1 MDPNLFKARLTELI
15 DAISITSF
23 DFIRRGL
30 LEKHKL
36 LVAVHLCFK
45 ILKQKYVL
53 AGNST
58 AGGGVNPSELQDYLI
73 MPQPQES
80 KSFKEFVITDPFATK
95 QNIEENRWMD
105 IKMFESVL
113 LIKDG
118 ITQFKK
124 PNIIDQMDQANP
136 DPKANPGT
144 PGPWQEWFDLEDP
157 EAHNLPAPYDKPEK
171 CSAFSKLCLLR
182 AMRPDRIPPA
192 LTNFVASNLGDD
204 YTVQPPFDI
213 AQCYRESTHKT
224 PFFFVL
230 FPGVD
235 PTVEVEALGRG
246 EGGCVDSTGEVL
258 DYCVSNGKFNNISM
272 GQGQEDYGL
281 KSLNE
286 AAKNGTWVFL
296 QNVHLMQSWLKQ
308 LERALEL
315 VSEDPTTHK
324 DFRCF
329 ISGEPPPLPMMR
341 NVPEAILQQ
350 SQKIA
355 NESPSSVKPNWN
367 GALALFN
374 QQNFD
379 NCVHKKDFSAMLMSL
394 CFFHA
399 IVGCRR
405 GFGSLGWSRAYPF
418 NKGDLTNCADLLLKY
433 LNNSKTRQKKV
444 TRPGEDPKM
453 ITLPIVP
460 WDDLRYLFGEIM
472 YGGHITDDWDRRTNS
487 VYLEEFM
494 DKPLVCHDNEPDG
507 PEIFPGL
514 KLPTPKKMTFKEAPD
529 DDDPENP
536 RTDDPEFAQYVQW
549 LAQANVP
556 ETPRTY
562 GMHPNAAIATNINTG
577 NMIFSTIMDLS
588 GGGGGGGGDDSGPSK
603 EDVVDEVITKFL
615 ELCPED
621 YNIPALKIYIKQNL
635 NDVKTPYTVVS
646 LQEMERMNVL
656 LQTIRN
662 SLIELR
668 LGMEGA
674 LNMSELMETLMDCLF
689 TNRVGPVWVKFSYP
703 SKKPLQ
709 PWYKDMVAR
718 NKQLKTWSE
727 NFDLPKSLWLPGLFN
742 PMSFLTACMQTTAR
756 ATGMALDQMA
766 LETHP
771 SKIFNEKE
779 IEAYPKTKF
788 KGEEIA
794 HGVYVHGLY
803 MECARWDDTNQ
814 CVAESKLKELYPLM
828 PVIHVISVNVLEKI
842 HENIYRC
849 PMYVTT
855 ARGGTYVTE
864 ATMKHEEPSAAVP
877 RPSNKWVMAG
887 VCIILSLDN

>member
-1 MDPNLFKARLTELI
+1 M
-15 DAISITSF
+15 
-23 DFIRRGL
+23 
-30 LEKHKL
+30 
-36 LVAVHLCFK
+36 
-45 ILKQKYVL
+45 
-53 AGNST
+53 
-58 AGGGVNPSELQDYLI
+58 
-73 MPQPQES
+73 
-80 KSFKEFVITDPFATK
+80 
-95 QNIEENRWMD
+95 
-105 IKMFESVL
+105 
-113 LIKDG
+113 
-118 ITQFKK
+118 
-124 PNIIDQMDQANP
+124 
-136 DPKANPGT
+136 
-144 PGPWQEWFDLEDP
+144 
-157 EAHNLPAPYDKPEK
+157 
-171 CSAFSKLCLLR
+171 
-182 AMRPDRIPPA
+182 
-192 LTNFVASNLGDD
+192 
-204 YTVQPPFDI
+204 
-213 AQCYRESTHKT
+213 
-224 PFFFVL
+224 
-230 FPGVD
+230 
-235 PTVEVEALGRG
+235 GR
-246 EGGCVDSTGEVL
+246 C
-258 DYCVSNGKFNNISM
+258 M
-272 GQGQEDYGL
+272 
-281 KSLNE
+281 
-286 AAKNGTWVFL
+286 
-296 QNVHLMQSWLKQ
+296 
-308 LERALEL
+308 
-315 VSEDPTTHK
+315 
-324 DFRCF
+324 
-329 ISGEPPPLPMMR
+329 ISGEPPPLPHMR
-341 NVPEAILQQ
+341 NVPEAILQA

-355 NESPSSVKPNWN
+355 NESPASVKPNWN

-379 NCVHKKDFSAMLMSL
+379 ACTHQKDFSAMLMSL
-394 CFFHA
+394 CFFHS

-433 LNNSKTRQKKV
+433 LNNSKTRTKKKKTPEGDV
-444 TRPGEDPKM
+444 H
-453 ITLPIVP
+453 IVLPIIP

-494 DKPLVCHDNEPDG
+494 EKGLVCHDNEPEG
-507 PEIFPGL
+507 IEVFPGC
-514 KLPTPKKMTFKEAPD
+514 KLPSPKKLTFVGND
-529 DDDPENP
+529 DRADDPDFD
-536 RTDDPEFAQYVQW
+536 RYVEW
-549 LAQANVP
+549 LDKASVP

-562 GMHPNAAIATNINTG
+562 GMHPNAAIATNINNG

-588 GGGGGGGGDDSGPSK
+588 GGSGGGGGGGDSGPSK
-603 EDVVDEVITKFL
+603 EDIVEETIAKFL
-615 ELCPED
+615 ETCPED

-656 LQTIRN
+656 LKVIRN

-668 LGMEGA
+668 LGMDGA

-689 TNRVGPVWVKFSYP
+689 ANRVGPTWVKFSYP

-709 PWYKDMVAR
+709 AWFKDMIAR

-771 SKIFNEKE
+771 SKVFNEKE
-779 IEAYPKTKF
+779 IEEYPKTKF
-788 KGEEIA
+788 NGEEIGF
-794 HGVYVHGLY
+794 GVYVHGLY

-814 CVAESKLKELYPLM
+814 CVAESKLKELYPLL
-828 PVIHVISVNVLEKI
+828 PVVHVISVNVLEKI